1 MSSDLKVENIKHE
14 SSASNNLVLGSDGNV
29 SITNTLSAGTI
40 GSGVSLSGGYLSGSK
55 FDVVFYEAGSAS
67 SGTEVW
73 YKVPTECQL
82 VDFRIS
88 AYHSPSHNALA
99 YVYTSTQAG
108 SSTSQVWYREK
119 ASTSGWETWET
130 GDANSE
136 SLPVNLGGSGE
147 HTFVGV
153 RTTSGVDHPRWTYV
167 TTTLTF
173 QVD

>member
-1 MSSDLKVENIKHE
+1 MSSELKVNSIRDT
-14 SSASNNLVLGSDGNV
+14 SNNEAITISSGNV
-29 SITNTLSAGTI
+29 SFNNTISAGTI

-88 AYHSPSHNALA
+88 AYHSSSHNALA

-153 RTTSGVDHPRWTYV
+153 RTTSGVDHPRWTLV